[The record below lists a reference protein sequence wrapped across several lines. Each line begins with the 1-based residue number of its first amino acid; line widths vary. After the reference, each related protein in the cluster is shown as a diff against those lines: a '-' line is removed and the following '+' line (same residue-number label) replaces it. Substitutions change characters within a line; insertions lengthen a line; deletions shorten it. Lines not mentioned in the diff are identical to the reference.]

1 MKRPLLLLPLDDR
14 PVNWQFPPLLALMAG
29 ETLLTPPHVMLGNFL
44 RPGQTGLLAD
54 WLAQMASQAS
64 AAILS
69 LDMLAYGGLVASR
82 TTQCNQQAALA
93 QLQLL
98 REIKQLHPHLRISAF
113 NVIMRL
119 TITGADTATRA
130 AGRDIFRYSILRDQ
144 YQRLGD
150 DSVAVELN
158 ELTARIP
165 AAMLAEYLQ
174 ARQRNHAVNCAAVK
188 LLADGTLDF
197 LAMVQEDTAP
207 CGLHIAEQQAL
218 QQLADERAVTTRY
231 QCYPGTDEAAMTLLA
246 REILSQHD
254 AHFSFAVQQ
263 RDAAAAQQPALFED
277 IPLAATVTRHLSAAN
292 VTANNEAASVL
303 AVHTFQPPQADLFE
317 LPALPTPS
325 WECALASYPL
335 LPATQEIATISV
347 PLAIA
352 DVAYCNGADPQL
364 LNCLCAKGR
373 YCNLLSF
380 AGWNTAGN
388 TLGTSV
394 AMASMRQLA
403 LQEGENEAQNVAYR
417 QALFTRLLDDAL
429 YQPVVRGWAMARV
442 EELGG
447 SPLNLKE
454 MAPAVEVWV
463 NAAMQE
469 LWCEIRTTYLPLA
482 VIAQPFAIR
491 LPWGRLFEI
500 AIEYKG
506 DICR

>member
-14 PVNWQFPPLLALMAG
+14 PVNWQFPPLLARMAG
-29 ETLLTPPHVMLGNFL
+29 ETLLTPPHALLGNFL
-44 RPGQTGLLAD
+44 RAGQTGLLAD
-54 WLAQMASQAS
+54 WLAEKAEQAS
-64 AAILS
+64 AAIIS

-82 TTQCNQQAALA
+82 TAQCDRQAALA

-98 REIKQLHPHLRISAF
+98 PEIKARHPHLRISAF

-119 TITGADTATRA
+119 TITGADAVTRE
-130 AGRDIFRYSILRDQ
+130 AGRDIFRYSIIRDQ

-150 DSVAVELN
+150 DSVAAELN
-158 ELTARIP
+158 QLEARIP
-165 AAMLAEYLQ
+165 APLLAEYLQ
-174 ARQRNHAVNCAAVK
+174 ARQRNHAVNCEALE
-188 LLADGTLDF
+188 LLAAGVIDF

-207 CGLHIAEQQAL
+207 CGLHVAEQEAL
-218 QQLADERAVTTRY
+218 QQLADERSVAIRY

-246 REILSQHD
+246 RELVAQHG
-254 AHFSFAVQQ
+254 AHFSLAIHH

-277 IPLAATVTRHLSAAN
+277 IPLAATVIRHLAAAN
-292 VTANNEAASVL
+292 VTADDNAASVL
-303 AVHTFQPPQADLFE
+303 AVQTFQPPQPDLFE

-335 LPATQEIATISV
+335 LPATSKIAVISA

-364 LNCLCAKGR
+364 VNILCANGR
-373 YCNLLSF
+373 YCNLLSY

-388 TLGTSV
+388 TLGTSI
-394 AMASMRQLA
+394 AMATMRQLA
-403 LQEGENEAQNVAYR
+403 LLHGDNDVLNAAYQ

-442 EELGG
+442 EEFGA

-463 NAAMQE
+463 NDAMQN
-469 LWCEIRTTYLPLA
+469 LWCEIRAAYPALSA
-482 VIAQPFAIR
+482 IARPFSIR

-500 AIEYKG
+500 AIE
-506 DICR
+506 